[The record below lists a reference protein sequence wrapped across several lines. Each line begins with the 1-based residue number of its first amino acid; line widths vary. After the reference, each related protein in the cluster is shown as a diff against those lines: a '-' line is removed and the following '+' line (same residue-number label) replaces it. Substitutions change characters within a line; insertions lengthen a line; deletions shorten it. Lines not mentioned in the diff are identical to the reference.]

1 MGELDFVTKLFEKI
15 IKAGFGHCPHSYYEI
30 INRLNGMCPNP
41 ENNLRMFYLMY
52 CGLASATIRIPDGE
66 FDMLG
71 QYHDHDISYSFEK
84 DIYGPYEVSRGVFDH
99 YINLRK
105 IKLHK
110 FTDYL
115 FDGNKGRV
123 EDVLIGLKKKI
134 FQRLGCVWHA
144 QWLYRHQEFI
154 PKSWSKVLESGGYI
168 IFPGTEL
175 VDEENGPVRYAVLNT
190 HWNRKVLELCFYDEG
205 SLNTDKTNHFIATV
219 GPNRE
224 KTFFKK
230 SRGLI
235 KTRRYHNK

>member
-15 IKAGFGHCPHSYYEI
+15 MGAGFGHCPHSYYEI
-30 INRLNGMCPNP
+30 INRLNGMFPNP

-52 CGLASATIRIPDGE
+52 CGLARATIRIPDGE

-71 QYHDHDISYSFEK
+71 EYCSHDISYSFEK
-84 DIYGPYEVSRGVFDH
+84 DIYGPYEVNKGVFDH
-99 YINLRK
+99 HINLKK
-105 IKLHK
+105 IKLYK
-110 FTDYL
+110 FIDYL
-115 FDGNKGRV
+115 SGGNEGKL
-123 EDVLIGLKKKI
+123 EDVLISLKEKI

-175 VDEENGPVRYAVLNT
+175 VGDRNDSVIYAVLNN
-190 HWNRKVLELCFYDEG
+190 HWSRKVLELSFYDEF
-205 SLNTDKTNHFIATV
+205 SFNIDKTNYFIATV
-219 GPNRE
+219 GPNPE
-224 KTFFKK
+224 KTFLKK
-230 SRGLI
+230 DGKLI